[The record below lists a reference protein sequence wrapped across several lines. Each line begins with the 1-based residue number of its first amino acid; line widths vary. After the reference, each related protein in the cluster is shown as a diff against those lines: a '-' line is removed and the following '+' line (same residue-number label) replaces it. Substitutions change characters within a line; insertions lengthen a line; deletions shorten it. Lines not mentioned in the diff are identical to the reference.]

1 MSKRMPL
8 PDQLFTQLDQLAAFE
23 SGPYPVVSLYL
34 NMRPDNHGRDNF
46 EPFLRKELGE
56 RLRVFHAEG
65 PERESLG
72 HDAEKIRACVSE
84 VDPSVNGLAIFSCA
98 GADFFEAVVLPAP
111 IAEHRLYIADQPHL
125 YPLARVLEGCPRFAV
140 LLADTNSARLF
151 VVAGNA
157 VQHTERVEGVRTR
170 RHKMGG
176 WAQARYQRHIENY
189 HLHHAKEV
197 AETLARVVRE
207 EDIDSINISGR
218 DVIVPLL
225 KEHFSK
231 DVSARILDVIK
242 LDAHAPER
250 EILDAT
256 VAAMRVKDAETD
268 RERVEALLGA
278 YRANGLGCVGL
289 EDTRLALERGQV
301 DELVIATAP
310 EILDTDAGITDRA
323 TTKVEQRSAGS
334 PEGTSEERIAN
345 ELIVKARQTSAKIR
359 FIEEA
364 ALMAA
369 VGGVGAFLRFKL

>member
-1 MSKRMPL
+1 MPL

-72 HDAEKIRACVSE
+72 RDAEKIRGYVSGI
-84 VDPSVNGLAIFSCA
+84 DPSVNGLAIFSCA

-176 WAQARYQRHIENY
+176 WSQARYQRHIENY

-207 EDIDSINISGR
+207 EAIDSIIISGN

-231 DVSARILDVIK
+231 DVSDRIVDVIK
-242 LDAHAPER
+242 LEAHAPER

-278 YRANGLGCVGL
+278 YRSNGLGCVGV

-310 EILDTDAGITDRA
+310 EILNTDAGITDRV
-323 TTKVEQRSAGS
+323 TTEAEQPSAGS
-334 PEGTSEERIAN
+334 PERTPEECIAN
-345 ELIVKARQTSAKIR
+345 ELVVKARQTAAKIR
-359 FIEEA
+359 FIEET
-364 ALMAA
+364 ALMDA